1 MRMKCVRCQD
11 QRVIWEKTDLIMQ
24 HLFHAQ
30 NATKMEKQ
38 FERNCD
44 QGKGVKTMQSPTA
57 LNKRGNKVTIDGYT
71 FDSQKEANF
80 IQSLSKIVGYLLKF
94 IRVLD

>member
-1 MRMKCVRCQD
+1 MPRMQ
-11 QRVIWEKTDLIMQ
+11 Q
-24 HLFHAQ
+24 
-30 NATKMEKQ
+30 KMEKQ
-38 FERNCD
+38 FERKLRPR
-44 QGKGVKTMQSPTA
+44 KGVKTMQSPTA

-80 IQSLSKIVGYLLKF
+80 YTKFVKIVGYLLKF

>member
-1 MRMKCVRCQD
+1 
-11 QRVIWEKTDLIMQ
+11 
-24 HLFHAQ
+24 
-30 NATKMEKQ
+30 
-38 FERNCD
+38 
-44 QGKGVKTMQSPTA
+44 MQSPTA